1 MSKLVTLIVR
11 PKYSNKKQ
19 IKTDYKAQFPIDP
32 MLNDKI
38 KKQIN
43 SIKDTKKQLKS
54 TRVNPLSSIFGS
66 WIMLCEEGYSK
77 SPFSFIL

>member
-19 IKTDYKAQFPIDP
+19 IKTDYKVQFPTDP

-38 KKQIN
+38 KKTNKFNKRHKKTTQVN
-43 SIKDTKKQLKS
+43 S
-54 TRVNPLSSIFGS
+54 G
-66 WIMLCEEGYSK
+66 
-77 SPFSFIL
+77 

>member
-1 MSKLVTLIVR
+1 MLKLVTLIVR

-19 IKTDYKAQFPIDP
+19 IKTDYEAQFPTDP

-43 SIKDTKKQLKS
+43 
-54 TRVNPLSSIFGS
+54 
-66 WIMLCEEGYSK
+66 
-77 SPFSFIL
+77 